1 MRPSC
6 VQKLLY
12 APMGVMRVIQPAP
25 AQSPGHP
32 LLPVG
37 SGIYDIIHPSSPKRE
52 TADAKAL
59 SIELR
64 SAHRAFLNNPHPL
77 DILRDRSS
85 YGARG
90 GISRDHDPRSYIKA
104 VKYVLKQEQRK
115 VRRSLP
121 VQKRSSVWWPLL
133 STDSGVEFIKGVVLK
148 GLADSENSANTG
160 ECGAIGAA
168 SSGMGAAHQ
177 VLRRSGSLPLLAKGL
192 SMSSS
197 RDTTTSGSTMDRLS
211 RYSRLI
217 ASKHVHIGMLLL
229 VSARVLLMQGLATF
243 IG

>member
-1 MRPSC
+1 
-6 VQKLLY
+6 
-12 APMGVMRVIQPAP
+12 MGVMRVIQPAP
-25 AQSPGHP
+25 THAPGHP

-37 SGIYDIIHPSSPKRE
+37 SGIYDLMHPSSSSSTKQE
-52 TADAKAL
+52 THDSAQQ

-77 DILRDRSS
+77 EILRDRSS
-85 YGARG
+85 YGTGG
-90 GISRDHDPRSYIKA
+90 GISRDHDPRSYCKA
-104 VKYVLKQEQRK
+104 VSYVLRQEQRK
-115 VRRSLP
+115 VRRTAAS
-121 VQKRSSVWWPLL
+121 QTKRRGSVWWPALA
-133 STDSGVEFIKGVVLK
+133 TESGVEFIKGVILK
-148 GLADSENSANTG
+148 GLADSEHSVNTG
-160 ECGAIGAA
+160 ECGNIGAA

-177 VLRRSGSLPLLAKGL
+177 VLRRSGSLVADGGRI
-192 SMSSS
+192 SSP
-197 RDTTTSGSTMDRLS
+197 RNTITSGSTMDRLS